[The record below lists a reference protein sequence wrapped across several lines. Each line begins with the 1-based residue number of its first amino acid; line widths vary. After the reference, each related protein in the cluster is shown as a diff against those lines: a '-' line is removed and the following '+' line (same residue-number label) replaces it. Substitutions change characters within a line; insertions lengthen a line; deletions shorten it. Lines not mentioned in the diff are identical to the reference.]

1 MINKCGR
8 TVKAEKNKKD
18 AKLDLQL
25 GFCTRLLHPSLC
37 LEAGMERQTQ
47 QETSE
52 KDTCRVARK
61 LRRSCSDSRVPSLC
75 VHSPFQRQV
84 NGGTVR
90 K

>member
-25 GFCTRLLHPSLC
+25 GFCARLLAPKPVP
-37 LEAGMERQTQ
+37 GGRVVRQTQ
-47 QETSE
+47 EETSE
-52 KDTCRVARK
+52 KDACRVARK
-61 LRRSCSDSRVPSLC
+61 VKRSCRDSRVPSLC
-75 VHSPFQRQV
+75 VHSLFQRQV